1 MQQTKFIE
9 ILVGLFVA
17 IGIAALF
24 FLGMQ
29 VSNLSQYNSEPGY
42 QLSARFDNIGGLKV
56 RAPVTV
62 AGVRIG
68 RVSTIEFDNER
79 FEAVVNI
86 EIEPKYNTLPEDTS
100 ASILTAG
107 LLGEQYIG
115 LDPGGEDLVLKEGS
129 EIEITQSAFVLE
141 KMIGQ
146 FLFNRDSSSSSANGF
161 SEIEVV
167 EN

>member
-1 MQQTKFIE
+1 MQQTKFME

-29 VSNLSQYNSEPGY
+29 VSNLTQYNAEPGY
-42 QLSARFDNIGGLKV
+42 RLTARFDNIGGLKV
-56 RAPVTV
+56 RAPVTI

-68 RVSTIEFDNER
+68 RVSAIEFDNER
-79 FEAVVNI
+79 FEAVVNL
-86 EIEPKYNTLPEDTS
+86 EIDPNYNTLPEDTS

-115 LDPGGEDLVLKEGS
+115 LDPGGEDLVLKEGGV
-129 EIEITQSAFVLE
+129 IELTQSAFVLE

-146 FLFNRDSSSSSANGF
+146 FLFNRDNQSSSSDGF
-161 SEIEVV
+161 SKIEVI